1 MILSVVPL
9 RLTFRVAEPEGLAR
23 RLPFLANGVTG
34 RGLGEGNEVTG
45 AGNPVLYE
53 GQLPRAYPEGTRD
66 APETPQKMLL
76 YTCSYRQLVPG
87 TEHWMR

>member
-1 MILSVVPL
+1 MVPL
-9 RLTFRVAEPEGLAR
+9 RLTFRVAEPEVLAR
-23 RLPFLANGVTG
+23 HLRPSANGVTDQ
-34 RGLGEGNEVTG
+34 GLGERNEVTG